1 MLGKPRFSYKMV
13 GQEILIKLATFEQ
26 QINQLEQ
33 QMQLIDQQ
41 VLEMQELKIALEE
54 IEKTEEKEIY
64 ANLGKNI
71 FIKTEIKDKK
81 LIVEVGNRTFVKKTI
96 PETVEIAED
105 QLHKLMIGK
114 NQVMNRMQEVQQ
126 ETEKVILEAQK
137 AEHENV

>member
-1 MLGKPRFSYKMV
+1 MV